1 MPTLAGGKPNRVA
14 LARLAAELE
23 PSRTGRGQRHGA
35 ETDPAASADPSLALL
50 AEGWREVLGHS
61 RFTAASHFFRTGGHS
76 LLAAQLAAWLEPRI
90 GARPPLRL
98 LFQNPVLSDQARA
111 LGALATPTVAAHT
124 ATTTPT
130 ES

>member
-1 MPTLAGGKPNRVA
+1 MPTLPGGKPNRVA

-23 PSRTGRGQRHGA
+23 PSAPA
-35 ETDPAASADPSLALL
+35 EESAAAATDPAEFTDPSLALL

-61 RFTAASHFFRTGGHS
+61 RFTDASHFFRTGGHS

-111 LGALATPTVAAHT
+111 LGAFATPTVAAHT